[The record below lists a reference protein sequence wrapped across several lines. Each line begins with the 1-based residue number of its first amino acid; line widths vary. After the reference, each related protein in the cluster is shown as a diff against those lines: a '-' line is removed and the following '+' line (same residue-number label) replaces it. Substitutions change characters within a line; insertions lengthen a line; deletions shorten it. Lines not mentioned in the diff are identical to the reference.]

1 MNYFFRPNFTQS
13 SVDNVC
19 AQEAREQKAGS
30 KLDVKEQKVGSELDV
45 KEQKVADS
53 PLLIIAWLL
62 R

>member
-30 KLDVKEQKVGSELDV
+30 KLDVKEQKV
-45 KEQKVADS
+45 ADS